1 MNEALQKTKSMSLIV
16 AGLAA
21 SFIFIAC
28 ASTPKEETPV
38 PAPSVALPTAGDQ
51 DERIDLEGLER
62 SLNLSRPDEVLGYQ
76 EATFNSCP
84 VGFGYSATK
93 NCRRLTMAV
102 IHFRLQCRDSEGTI
116 STALGASDLRP
127 IAGQGVRWTVSD
139 LDGVTSTDGQGYG
152 VIRGVFMRSPKA
164 KWLRLAVGVQFL
176 NMRAG
181 EITRVVTPRPWCHA
195 DES

>member
-1 MNEALQKTKSMSLIV
+1 MFANSRNRV
-16 AGLAA
+16 AVSRIAGSAA
-21 SFIFIAC
+21 AFLVFTSC
-28 ASTPKEETPV
+28 STAPKVEPVTPPPTV
-38 PAPSVALPTAGDQ
+38 AAPSVGEP

-76 EATFNSCP
+76 EAAFNSCSA
-84 VGFGYSATK
+84 GFGYSSSK

-139 LDGVTSTDGQGYG
+139 VDGVASTDGQGYAE
-152 VIRGVFMRSPKA
+152 IRGVFARSPKA

-195 DES
+195 DEN

>member
-1 MNEALQKTKSMSLIV
+1 MAPHLLACLIF
-16 AGLAA
+16 A
-21 SFIFIAC
+21 AC
-28 ASTPKEETPV
+28 ATAPKIEAPV
-38 PAPSVALPTAGDQ
+38 IAPTVSIPSASELE
-51 DERIDLEGLER
+51 ERIDLEGLER

-76 EATFNSCP
+76 ESAFNSCSA
-84 VGFGYSATK
+84 GFGYSASK

-116 STALGASDLRP
+116 STALGASDLRA
-127 IAGQGVRWTVSD
+127 ISGQGVRWTVSD
-139 LDGVTSTDGQGYG
+139 LDGITSTDGQGYG
-152 VIRGVFMRSPKA
+152 EIRGVFARSPKA

-195 DES
+195 DDH